1 MGAFGFLW
9 YSKPVKK
16 AKSFVTYSLPS
27 DDIWKR
33 DWDVLIILD
42 ACRAD
47 LFAEVIEPSSTV
59 TSPASTSSTWIR
71 RVFNRDV
78 SKVGYVTGNGH
89 IDEMPSNE
97 FGYFHIQSPENTDYG
112 IKTPPPKPIVDHAIH
127 AWRNR
132 SEYDLNRLVVHFMQ
146 PHAPF
151 RSRPEW
157 FDSDGI
163 SDKHDEGISKFIWQ
177 RLRDG
182 EVTYDEVW
190 EAYQDNLKWVW
201 EDGVSVLKNNIN
213 ADIVVSADHGNA
225 IGEYG
230 MYGHPMGC
238 PVSSVREVPWY
249 RITGTDNGAYDP
261 DVSHKNVSTNKESHL
276 RALGYK

>member
-1 MGAFGFLW
+1 
-9 YSKPVKK
+9 
-16 AKSFVTYSLPS
+16 
-27 DDIWKR
+27 
-33 DWDVLIILD
+33 
-42 ACRAD
+42 
-47 LFAEVIEPSSTV
+47 
-59 TSPASTSSTWIR
+59 
-71 RVFNRDV
+71 
-78 SKVGYVTGNGH
+78 VTGNGH